1 VSLPAAVLNHFHVT
15 AVGGGDIGNQ
25 VSGTQFSIVITAI
38 DQYGATLNTYTGTN
52 TLTYSGGTIAP
63 TTTAAFVAGVRT
75 EPVTLTGAGT
85 GVTISTAAVSDPTK
99 TGISNTF
106 DVNAGSGTFGSSI
119 IGISGSSDFGNIRGS
134 RYTTTLGGTAQSI
147 TPYLTFAPPTS
158 STLGQTST
166 NDNGQDSIENTIRG
180 QIFTATMGGSVQSIS
195 AYIES
200 DTSSKLMRAAI
211 YNADGTLVATTSE
224 QTVTTGNSFR
234 TFTFASQPTLSPA
247 TQYIL
252 VVSSQDA
259 GGGAYLRYTFGTGAG
274 RYVLQTYGTWPTL
287 TFSSNTRNYD
297 IYCTYTP
304 TTYKA
309 QTALYSSDGSTRLGI
324 TEERTLTVADNGW
337 VTFDFIG
344 TGPALTGSTNYV
356 LMAWASD
363 DNNVDIPYNSGGVRY
378 QGSGTYNTWP
388 TTVAFDSTARTYSI
402 YCTYLI
408 P

>member
-1 VSLPAAVLNHFHVT
+1 
-15 AVGGGDIGNQ
+15 
-25 VSGTQFSIVITAI
+25 
-38 DQYGATLNTYTGTN
+38 
-52 TLTYSGGTIAP
+52 
-63 TTTAAFVAGVRT
+63 
-75 EPVTLTGAGT
+75 
-85 GVTISTAAVSDPTK
+85 
-99 TGISNTF
+99 
-106 DVNAGSGTFGSSI
+106 
-119 IGISGSSDFGNIRGS
+119 
-134 RYTTTLGGTAQSI
+134 
-147 TPYLTFAPPTS
+147 
-158 STLGQTST
+158 
-166 NDNGQDSIENTIRG
+166 
-180 QIFTATMGGSVQSIS
+180 
-195 AYIES
+195 
-200 DTSSKLMRAAI
+200 
-211 YNADGTLVATTSE
+211 
-224 QTVTTGNSFR
+224 
-234 TFTFASQPTLSPA
+234 
-247 TQYIL
+247 
-252 VVSSQDA
+252 
-259 GGGAYLRYTFGTGAG
+259 
-274 RYVLQTYGTWPTL
+274 LQTYGTWPTL